1 MLEQRKLEQDRIKEL
16 GVALD
21 MNGDI
26 TNLADDNATDMKG
39 DDS

>member
-16 GVALD
+16 GVVLD

-26 TNLADDNATDMKG
+26 TNLADDTTTDMKG